1 MTSSGAASW
10 VQHRG
15 EVSRERLL
23 YTKHA
28 AAAAPHQEL
37 VCRQR
42 PLLSSWL
49 TCAATLFFSATLST
63 RMAAVLQAHEPAAAA
78 VGAAA
83 PAASRRRRSSGAAGA
98 LAAIDTAEDCPLLPL
113 R

>member
-1 MTSSGAASW
+1 M
-10 VQHRG
+10 
-15 EVSRERLL
+15 SRKRLL
-23 YTKHA
+23 HTKHA

-37 VCRQR
+37 VCLQR

-63 RMAAVLQAHEPAAAA
+63 RMAAVPQAHEPAAAA

-83 PAASRRRRSSGAAGA
+83 PAASRRRRSSGAADA
-98 LAAIDTAEDCPLLPL
+98 LAAIYTAYACPLMLQ
-113 R
+113 